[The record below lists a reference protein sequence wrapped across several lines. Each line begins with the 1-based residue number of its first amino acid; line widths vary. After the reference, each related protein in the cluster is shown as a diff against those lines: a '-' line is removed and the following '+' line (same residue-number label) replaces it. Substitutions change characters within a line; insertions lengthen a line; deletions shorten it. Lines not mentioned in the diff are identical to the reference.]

1 MAAAPALETAR
12 ETPRMAFAPR
22 LALFDVS
29 SISFIRL
36 SMAVWSVGSMPRIL
50 GAILS
55 FTLATAP
62 RTPLPMY
69 RSPWSRSSTASYA
82 PVDAPLGTDARCSW
96 PPDMMSTSTVGLPR
110 LSKICRALTESI
122 TAIWDTARRAVCTA
136 AAECCCTAL
145 LNAYVVLASI
155 TVSIVRT

>member
-1 MAAAPALETAR
+1 
-12 ETPRMAFAPR
+12 MAFAPR

-110 LSKICRALTESI
+110 ESKIWRAFTESMV
-122 TAIWDTARRAVCTA
+122 AICVCTTRRAPCTTAERCASGA
-136 AAECCCTAL
+136 AP
-145 LNAYVVLASI
+145 V
-155 TVSIVRT
+155 